1 MLNDKP
7 GRRQI
12 TAQQRDEAETCR
24 HLGKGGDRLAIRARQ
39 ANTFELQI
47 ELTVVPINGEAH
59 SRYGKK
65 EPVTRPAERFLD
77 IGGQT
82 IELDR
87 TLHQAPQA
95 ERDDEDQSSRERAEP
110 YEAAMRAAPHPGSR
124 GATFTCVSRVAGLCV
139 LSSGI

>member
-1 MLNDKP
+1 M
-7 GRRQI
+7 
-12 TAQQRDEAETCR
+12 QQSDQAETRR
-24 HLGKGGDRLAIRARQ
+24 HFVKSCDRLAIRARQ
-39 ANTFELQI
+39 ANTFEAQI
-47 ELTVVPINGEAH
+47 DFMVMPVDGETH